1 MKLSPLLAAP
11 LLALLCACGHESET
25 GTETAKAKA
34 VTDKA
39 GAAVVASAPQVPM
52 STPSTAVAILND
64 YLAAWNAHDANR
76 AGAFLDEDSQY
87 FDAAFAGMQRGRQAI
102 VDNAISVFLR
112 GMPDLHWEIRGEPI
126 ASPQGVAYEWT
137 LTGTNTGTWGGVRP
151 TSQKINL
158 KGVSFMRIRG
168 GKIVYQAVVYDSAAL
183 NRQLGL

>member
-1 MKLSPLLAAP
+1 MKLFPLIAGL
-11 LLALLCACGHESET
+11 LLALLCGCGHETET
-25 GTETAKAKA
+25 GTTTTQARAAPTKPG
-34 VTDKA
+34 
-39 GAAVVASAPQVPM
+39 GAAVSPAPHVAAE
-52 STPSTAVAILND
+52 TPSTAIALLND

-76 AGAFLDEDSQY
+76 AGAFLNEDSQY

-126 ASPQGVAYEWT
+126 ASAEGVAYEWT
-137 LTGTNTGTWGGVRP
+137 LTGTNTGTWGGVRA

-158 KGVSFMRIRG
+158 KGVSFVRIRN

>member
-1 MKLSPLLAAP
+1 MKLFPLLAA
-11 LLALLCACGHESET
+11 LLVALLCACSHESET
-25 GTETAKAKA
+25 GTASTQAKA
-34 VTDKA
+34 V
-39 GAAVVASAPQVPM
+39 AAKPVAAPAPHVPTV
-52 STPSTAVAILND
+52 TPSTAVAILND

-112 GMPDLHWEIRGEPI
+112 GMPDLRWEIRGEPI
-126 ASPQGVAYEWT
+126 ASPEGVAYEWT
-137 LTGTNTGTWGGVRP
+137 LTGTNTGTWGGVRA

-158 KGVSFMRIRG
+158 KGVSFVRIRN